1 MPAQRAV
8 WKQPVVAVLLATGL
22 SSLGMEV
29 GWTRQFVPLQGPLVY
44 TFATIL
50 AVYLGASYF
59 GTTLYR
65 FSPRRLAPAR
75 RGEDWRGLTLAAAA
89 AGLLPLLAGDPRWEL
104 PPGLLTGAFRLAV
117 GIGPFCAILGC
128 CP

>member
-29 GWTRQFVPLQGPLVY
+29 VWTRQFVPLQGPLVY

-89 AGLLPLLAGDPRWEL
+89 AGDPPPLPRHPPREA
-104 PPGLLTGAFRLAV
+104 PPGPVPGACRVPA
-117 GIGPFCAILGC
+117 GSGPFCVSPAVV
-128 CP
+128 P